1 MWAPILAT
9 SASPTGQ
16 HGLRALD
23 RRVADHVGERD
34 YPSTPEAVTPAPW
47 LL

>member
-1 MWAPILAT
+1 MIFPPAPPQLA
-9 SASPTGQ
+9 AQFGQ

-34 YPSTPEAVTPAPW
+34 YPSTPHMEDG
-47 LL
+47 LLSG